1 MLPAAAMTSYRLLL
15 RLAVCALALPFAQ
28 AADEP
33 KVEPKAETK
42 ASQPPGNKGGPGR
55 KIVLGPD
62 DKPAFGEPPASIFQ
76 RRADIPQ
83 GKLETIEYASKTV
96 GTSRRLQVYTPPGF
110 TPDKPYP
117 VLYLLHGIGGDE
129 NEWQRFAKIDV
140 LFDNLIAAGKAKPM
154 IVVLPNGRA
163 RKDDRATGDIYA
175 AAPAFANFEHDLLDD
190 VLPTIEKK
198 YGAPAK
204 REQRALA
211 GLSMGGGQT
220 FNFGLTHLDTFAWIG
235 GFSAAPNT
243 KAPATLMPDPAA
255 AKKQLK
261 LLWVSC
267 GNRDGLLGIS
277 QGMHAFLKEKEV
289 PHVWHVDGNGHD
301 ATHWRNSLYWFSQQ
315 LFR

>member
-1 MLPAAAMTSYRLLL
+1 MRPVLLGLLSLSLLTLPAPSA
-15 RLAVCALALPFAQ
+15 
-28 AADEP
+28 E
-33 KVEPKAETK
+33 ETK
-42 ASQPPGNKGGPGR
+42 PTPPAAQPPAAKAGR
-55 KIVLGPD
+55 GRAIVLGPD
-62 DKPAFGEPPASIFQ
+62 DKPAYGEPPAGVFQ
-76 RRADIPQ
+76 RQADIPH
-83 GKLETIEYASKTV
+83 GKLEVIEYASKTV
-96 GTSRRLQVYTPPGF
+96 GTNRRLQVYTPPGYRQ
-110 TPDKPYP
+110 DKPYP

-129 NEWQRFAKIDV
+129 NEWQRFAQIDV

-175 AAPAFANFEHDLLDD
+175 AAPAFANFERDLLDD
-190 VLPTIEKK
+190 VIPTIEKK
-198 YGAPAK
+198 YGADPK

-220 FNFGLTHLDTFAWIG
+220 FNFGLTRLDTFAWVG

-243 KAPATLMPDPAA
+243 KPPATLLPDPSV

-267 GNRDGLLGIS
+267 GNRDSLLSIS
-277 QGMHAFLKEKEV
+277 QGMHAYLKEKEV

-301 ATHWRNSLYWFSQQ
+301 RTHWRNSLYWFSQQ